1 MTLDKSGPGSV
12 GGGRGYCQSC
22 AGGAVSLLLH
32 LSLGPMSRVV
42 NLYHACANISLKASS
57 S

>member
-1 MTLDKSGPGSV
+1 MTRDKSGPGSV

-32 LSLGPMSRVV
+32 LSLGPISRVV